1 MIRLLQKMVC
11 VVVEDMDTYSKEE
24 YIYIFKGGFHIPQRQ

>member
-24 YIYIFKGGFHIPQRQ
+24 YIYFQGGADATPV